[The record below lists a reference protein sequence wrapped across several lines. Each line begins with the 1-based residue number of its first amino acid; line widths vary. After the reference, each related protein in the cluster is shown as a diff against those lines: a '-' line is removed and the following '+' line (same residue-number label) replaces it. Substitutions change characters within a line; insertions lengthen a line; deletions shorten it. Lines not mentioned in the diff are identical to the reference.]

1 MILEGKNAVR
11 EALVNRNQIDKI
23 FIKKGYENGS
33 LKEIKDCARKN
44 GVVVQ
49 LVDRKKL
56 DFMSESKNHQGIIA
70 VCPEKNYCDVGD
82 ILEFAHKK
90 NEAPLIVILDEI
102 NDPRNFGAIIR
113 TCECFGVHG
122 IIIPKRRNVGLT
134 GIVAKAS
141 AGAIEHVLIAKVSNL
156 VYAIE
161 DLKKRGV
168 WITCAD
174 MSGENLER
182 IDFKT
187 PSAIVIGNE
196 GLGIKKLIREKS
208 DFVAKICMH
217 GKINCLNASVAAGV
231 LLYEATR
238 QRYSLK

>member
-102 NDPRNFGAIIR
+102 NDPRNFGAIM
-113 TCECFGVHG
+113 FLLQ
-122 IIIPKRRNVGLT
+122 KL
-134 GIVAKAS
+134 
-141 AGAIEHVLIAKVSNL
+141 AIWFMRS
-156 VYAIE
+156 
-161 DLKKRGV
+161 
-168 WITCAD
+168 
-174 MSGENLER
+174 R
-182 IDFKT
+182 I
-187 PSAIVIGNE
+187 
-196 GLGIKKLIREKS
+196 
-208 DFVAKICMH
+208 
-217 GKINCLNASVAAGV
+217 
-231 LLYEATR
+231 
-238 QRYSLK
+238 

>member
-1 MILEGKNAVR
+1 M
-11 EALVNRNQIDKI
+11 
-23 FIKKGYENGS
+23 
-33 LKEIKDCARKN
+33 
-44 GVVVQ
+44 
-49 LVDRKKL
+49 
-56 DFMSESKNHQGIIA
+56 
-70 VCPEKNYCDVGD
+70 
-82 ILEFAHKK
+82 
-90 NEAPLIVILDEI
+90 
-102 NDPRNFGAIIR
+102 
-113 TCECFGVHG
+113 
-122 IIIPKRRNVGLT
+122 
-134 GIVAKAS
+134 
-141 AGAIEHVLIAKVSNL
+141 